1 MALLHQAELRPSKLE
16 LITPWLAEQSWAY
29 PARGDWQRVAAYRFD
44 DPDGEVGVETL
55 IVRSGGNDELQVPL
69 TYRGAPLAGAENWL
83 IGTMDHSALGTRWVY
98 DAAGDPVYAQTLA
111 FAITSGGREAEQY
124 REENGVRVPVAGTAQ
139 VQGSGSGG
147 VMPTVAPVASTT
159 TDGVTAIETDAFTLW
174 LARVVGGQV
183 PTDAAETLSGSWDDR
198 EASVVLAGYRAR

>member
-1 MALLHQAELRPSKLE
+1 
-16 LITPWLAEQSWAY
+16 
-29 PARGDWQRVAAYRFD
+29 AAYRFD

-83 IGTMDHSALGTRWVY
+83 IGTMEHSALGKRWVY
-98 DAAGDPVYAQTLA
+98 DAAGDPVYAQTPA
-111 FAITSGGREAEQY
+111 FAIRSGGREAEQH

-174 LARVVGGQV
+174 LARVVGGQ
-183 PTDAAETLSGSWDDR
+183 
-198 EASVVLAGYRAR
+198 